1 MEVIWTNQALN
12 KVNKFVDY
20 IAQDSLE
27 IAEKWAEELLSKT
40 DQLHSQPMSGRIV
53 PEYNEKN
60 LREIISGNYR
70 IIYRIKQDTIYI
82 QTVRHVRQNLSDS
95 EKL

>member
-12 KVNKFVDY
+12 KVKEFIDY
-20 IAQDSLE
+20 IARDSVE
-27 IAEKWAEELLSKT
+27 IAEKWAENLISET
-40 DQLHSQPMSGRIV
+40 DRLILQPRSGRRV
-53 PEYNEKN
+53 PEFRDEN

-70 IIYRIKQDTIYI
+70 IIYRIKKDAVYI
-82 QTVRHVRQNLSDS
+82 QTVRHVRQDLSGP